1 MITPEQLPAAARPE
15 LPREVI
21 DLGKAIAA
29 LPPDVARNV
38 EAAYV
43 QVVDCVHRRRRLL
56 ALVQEALAELRLDI
70 KYLMFDLDATRKE
83 RDELRAQLDELAPP
97 EAGF

>member
-1 MITPEQLPAAARPE
+1 MRSTEDFPEAARPE

-21 DLGKAIAA
+21 DLGRKIAA
-29 LPPDVARNV
+29 LPPGLSRDV
-38 EAAYV
+38 EAAFN

-70 KYLMFDLDATRKE
+70 KYLMFDLDVTRKE
-83 RDELRAQLDELAPP
+83 RDQLKSQLDELERRDP
-97 EAGF
+97 GY

>member
-1 MITPEQLPAAARPE
+1 MSSADDLPESARSE

-21 DLGKAIAA
+21 ELGRRISA
-29 LPPDVARNV
+29 LPAASARDI

-43 QVVDCVHRRRRLL
+43 QVVDCVRRRRRLL
-56 ALVQEALAELRLDI
+56 NLVQEALAELRLDI

-83 RDELRAQLDELAPP
+83 RDQLKSQLDEL
-97 EAGF
+97 ERQDEGF

>member
-1 MITPEQLPAAARPE
+1 MRSPNDLPEAARPE

-21 DLGKAIAA
+21 ELGRRISA
-29 LPPDVARNV
+29 LPAGLVKDV

-56 ALVQEALAELRLDI
+56 NLVQEALAELRLDI

-83 RDELRAQLDELAPP
+83 RDQLKAQLDELERPDP
-97 EAGF
+97 GF

>member
-1 MITPEQLPAAARPE
+1 MRTSEDLPDAVRPE

-21 DLGKAIAA
+21 ELGRKIAA
-29 LPPDVARNV
+29 LPLQYSQDL
-38 EAAYV
+38 ESAYS

-70 KYLMFDLDATRKE
+70 KYLMFDIDVTRKE
-83 RDELRAQLDELAPP
+83 RDQLKSQLDELESQDP
-97 EAGF
+97 GY

>member
-1 MITPEQLPAAARPE
+1 MISPEQLPAAARPD

-29 LPPDVARNV
+29 LPPEVAKNV
-38 EAAYV
+38 ESAYV

-83 RDELRAQLDELAPP
+83 RDELRAQLDEYERP

>member
-1 MITPEQLPAAARPE
+1 MRPPEDLPEASRPD

-21 DLGKAIAA
+21 ELGRKIAA
-29 LPPDVARNV
+29 LPPQHSHAL
-38 EAAYV
+38 ETAYS

-83 RDELRAQLDELAPP
+83 RDELRAQLDELQSPGAD
-97 EAGF
+97 F